1 MWQTSS
7 CFYMDMNTLLM
18 QVTFQYKII
27 PVNKEPKVGK
37 KNEINK
43 MENPR

>member
-27 PVNKEPKVGK
+27 PVNKELKK
-37 KNEINK
+37 EKNEINK